1 MDACIQAHIPAG
13 GFVKPAEPAV
23 EILETGEVVEIEA
36 LSEDLTQEALYLI
49 QERQERANPMRVLTK
64 QLKCSALPAEQTEI
78 QRRGS
83 KESQKS
89 SPGLA
94 IASKMKAVFPP
105 LSWFPDLNRWKV
117 RADVIAGITVG
128 VMVIPQG
135 MSYASIAGLPYIY
148 GMYSACVPT
157 FTYALFGQSRQ
168 LAVGPVAMVSLLV
181 EAGLSD
187 AQDPTCGSECESR
200 YVALAILT
208 SLAVGLMQLLA
219 SLMRLGFLVS
229 FLGHPVTSGFTSAA
243 AIIIGL
249 SQVKYIVG
257 YDIEKSQYIHVTVE
271 AIFSNIGELNVT
283 TLALGI
289 GSIAFLMLTRKVA
302 RKFPR
307 VSLLGPLGPLILCI
321 LGILLLITVPSLE
334 TDQHVKAVGAI
345 PGGLMPISVQLWDF
359 SNFVTVLPTAM
370 SACLIGYME
379 SIAIGKNLAAKNGY
393 EIEAGQELFAL
404 GMANLVG
411 ACFSCYPV
419 TGSFSRSAV
428 NQMTGACTQLA
439 GMVTSVMMLLTLLL
453 LTPLFQELPKFVLA
467 AIVINS
473 VIPLV
478 AYEEALKLFKVK
490 KEDALLWFVAFIG
503 TLFLGVLM
511 GIFLAVL
518 LSLIIVIYES
528 VRPQITVLWR
538 IPGTTIYRNM
548 KQEQSGA
555 FIPNVFICR
564 IGSSMYFANA
574 SYIKD
579 VLMQHVADM
588 EPVNKIEY
596 IVLEMTPVISL
607 DSTAVHVLHD
617 IVADF
622 RARHIQVAFA
632 LVGNR
637 AERTMQKAGI
647 RDFIGE
653 RWFFQSVNDAVYYC
667 LRHQYARKRRR
678 ASQDGDVELGS
689 QVSGVMKDE
698 DIMHDDKTIVRTTD
712 EIGFSNDIHHDC
724 TTLFITLVRD
734 VPGFMSEVTKVFRK
748 HQLNVVRALVEP
760 IDDTGAKHTYF
771 VKSNKTDGKLS
782 EYEVK
787 RLREDLGSVMSRIT
801 KAKKYNG
808 AQSVSVDPFSNNA
821 DLRMQQLTKT
831 CEESIAEDRKMREQ
845 IMEQTKLLQR
855 VLAGLGGVQLEDVV
869 VQMESAERALE
880 SSKKEKYVSEASEV
894 PRLAM
899 DSVASK
905 GSSSPAC
912 AENADAQKAQVQ
924 SEPLITSQRPSQ
936 GFACFGGL
944 DYSSWA
950 NQRRQERTDGHCLS
964 RSAQGWKRAQSSGSS
979 ACYRGLA
986 ARPVPGICV
995 RPPAAATAG
1004 AASSRGEG
1012 CLKPLTLYRPKVG
1025 GSCLKPAVLGV
1036 TSEALE
1042 ARSALREAA
1051 EAEGHQP
1058 LETVETPQPLET
1070 TETPQ
1075 NPQGEGSDT
1084 QGTESTT
1091 AERTSGES
1099 PPDIASPPEVETP
1112 PRDGSPHDNGAG
1124 AFSTRS

>member
-13 GFVKPAEPAV
+13 GCAKPAEPAV

-36 LSEDLTQEALYLI
+36 LSEDLAQEALFLI
-49 QERQERANPMRVLTK
+49 QERQERANPMRVLSK
-64 QLKCSALPAEQTEI
+64 QLKCSALPGKQSEGLRT
-78 QRRGS
+78 GS
-83 KESQKS
+83 KE
-89 SPGLA
+89 PRA
-94 IASKMKAVFPP
+94 TVASAMATRMRAAFPP
-105 LSWFPDLNRWKV
+105 LSWFPELNRWKV
-117 RADVIAGITVG
+117 RADIIAGVTVG

-157 FTYALFGQSRQ
+157 FAYALFGQSRQ

-187 AQDPTCGSECESR
+187 AQDPTCGSECESK

-219 SLMRLGFLVS
+219 SVLRLGFLVS

-249 SQVKYIVG
+249 SQVKYLVG
-257 YDIEKSQYIHVTVE
+257 YDVEKSQYIHVTLE
-271 AIFSNIGELNVT
+271 ALFSKIGDVNLT
-283 TLALGI
+283 TLGLGVA
-289 GSIAFLMLTRKVA
+289 SIAFLMLTRKVA
-302 RKFPR
+302 RRFPR
-307 VSLLGPLGPLILCI
+307 VNLLGPLGPLILCV
-321 LGILLLITVPSLE
+321 LGILLLICMPALE
-334 TDQHVKAVGAI
+334 KTHHVKAVGEI

-359 SNFVTVLPTAM
+359 SDFGIVFPTAM

-439 GMVTSVMMLLTLLL
+439 GMITSMMMLLTLLL

-478 AYEEALKLFKVK
+478 AYEEAIKLLRVK
-490 KEDALLWFVAFIG
+490 REDALLWVVAFIG

-588 EPVNKIEY
+588 EPVNEIEY

-617 IVADF
+617 IVEGF

-632 LVGNR
+632 MVGNR

-647 RDFIGE
+647 RDFIGD

-667 LRHQYARKRRR
+667 LRHQYARRRRR
-678 ASQDGDVELGS
+678 ASLEGDVELGS
-689 QVSGVMKDE
+689 QVTGEMKD
-698 DIMHDDKTIVRTTD
+698 DDFMHGDKTVVRTTD

-734 VPGFMSEVTKVFRK
+734 VPGFMSEVTTVFRK

-771 VKSNKTDGKLS
+771 VRSNKTDGKLS

-787 RLREDLGSVMSRIT
+787 RLREDLGSVMTKIT
-801 KAKKYNG
+801 KAKR
-808 AQSVSVDPFSNNA
+808 QSATASASIDPFLSSA
-821 DLRMQQLTKT
+821 DMRMQQLART
-831 CEESIAEDRKMREQ
+831 CEERIAEDRKMREQ
-845 IMEQTKLLQR
+845 ILEQTKLLQR

-880 SSKKEKYVSEASEV
+880 SNKKDKFVHEAADVSHRATDAASSTGRSSKAGMS
-894 PRLAM
+894 LACG
-899 DSVASK
+899 DQ
-905 GSSSPAC
+905 
-912 AENADAQKAQVQ
+912 EELKAKVQ
-924 SEPLITSQRPSQ
+924 SQPNTPLQTSQ
-936 GFACFGGL
+936 GFSCFSGL
-944 DYSSWA
+944 DYNSWA

-964 RSAQGWKRAQSSGSS
+964 RSAQGWKRSQSAGSS
-979 ACYRGLA
+979 SSSTCYRGVVG
-986 ARPVPGICV
+986 RPVPGVCG
-995 RPPAAATAG
+995 RSPARS
-1004 AASSRGEG
+1004 ASSGGDG
-1012 CLKPLTLYRPKVG
+1012 CLKPLAMYRPKIG
-1025 GSCLKPAVLGV
+1025 GNCMKPAVLGV

-1051 EAEGHQP
+1051 EGQHP
-1058 LETVETPQPLET
+1058 LQNDV
-1070 TETPQ
+1070 PQ
-1075 NPQGEGSDT
+1075 NPQVDGSDT

-1099 PPDIASPPEVETP
+1099 PQEITSPPEVGTP
-1112 PRDGSPHDNGAG
+1112 PQEDGSPHDREVQE
-1124 AFSTRS
+1124 TTT